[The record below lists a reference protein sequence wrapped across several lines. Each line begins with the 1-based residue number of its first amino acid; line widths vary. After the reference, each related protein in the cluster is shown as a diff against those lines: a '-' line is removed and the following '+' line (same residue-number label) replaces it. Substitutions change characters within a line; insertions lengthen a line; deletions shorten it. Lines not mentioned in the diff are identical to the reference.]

1 MKQTDNLFGRILFRR
16 LFFSYILLIFLCMS
30 FYSVTLLYENNTI
43 TKERV
48 EQKADLMLEETERI
62 VRERMITAESTV
74 TELNYSAVLK
84 KLYLSKVAGNTDDT
98 YNFTD
103 IQDEIARNKI
113 INGLDIS
120 SIMIFLDGDRSV
132 YTSSGKITVGEQAFE
147 MGNPELPV
155 FRVGTVQDLLGLQD
169 SKRYSFRKEYLIY
182 ADYYTYQ
189 NGKRIGI
196 ICILFDLD
204 AMKKDVERVL
214 MPQCGVNISIG
225 DQEVFST
232 GIASGT
238 KYSME
243 STVIPEMMITLHVA
257 RGALKESNML
267 IYVIL
272 AVIIVVS
279 LLFIL
284 IAYLF
289 SKRNYRVIGDIEQL
303 VQNEHGASEEKRS
316 AEEETQYIL
325 HGIEKMIV
333 ERNGYQEK
341 MITISP
347 YAKAGMLQGML
358 SGNLSNNAVKILKEE
373 KYLNLIKPYFVVVA
387 VDIMYSGERTD
398 QDAVQIRLR
407 SEFEKVCQTV
417 SSEEIKAVYYYQNIN
432 TVLLIINSDTDE
444 IPDEYFYGT
453 HRFLRELLSELGCQV
468 TLGVDAVRNDI
479 GELKEAYESA
489 LQILNHIML
498 DGRDMVYF
506 RDMEDETEEKYYFPG
521 NFKDRLLK
529 AFRKKQEE
537 EITLL
542 LDEIYRKNMQKGG
555 SVRMYQKLTEEL
567 YISIVGT
574 VKEYGENSMLHMTI
588 EQYAGRATLEEIFAY
603 YKAALISIMEVQT
616 EEGECRDEG
625 ELEEEIVQFIEQNYC
640 NPEMSMQ
647 MVCDTFKVNI
657 KYLGLLCKRRYQMNY
672 LQYLQKRRIDKAV
685 ELLNEGKYSL
695 GQICEMCGYSSQLTF
710 RRNFK
715 ALTGVNPSYYGDK
728 DSDSESK

>member
-1 MKQTDNLFGRILFRR
+1 
-16 LFFSYILLIFLCMS
+16 MS

-48 EQKADLMLEETERI
+48 QQKADLMLEETERI

-74 TELNYSAVLK
+74 TELNYSTVLK

-98 YNFTD
+98 YNFSD
-103 IQDEIARNKI
+103 IRDEIARNKI
-113 INGLDIS
+113 ISGLDIS
-120 SIMIFLDGDRSV
+120 SIMIFLDGDRSA
-132 YTSSGKITVGEQAFE
+132 YTSSGKITVGEQPFE
-147 MGNPELPV
+147 MADMELPV
-155 FRVGTVQDLLGLQD
+155 FRVGTVQELLGISD
-169 SKRYSFRKEYLIY
+169 SKRYNFRKEYLIY

-189 NGKRIGI
+189 NGKKIGA

-204 AMKKDVERVL
+204 AMKKDVEQAL
-214 MPQCGVNISIG
+214 LPQCGVNISIS

-232 GIASGT
+232 GVTNGT

-243 STVIPEMMITLHVA
+243 SALIPEMTITLYVA
-257 RGALKESNML
+257 GGALEENNAL

-279 LLFIL
+279 LLFIF
-284 IAYLF
+284 IAYRF

-303 VQNEHGASEEKRS
+303 VQNEHGVSGEKRS

-358 SGNLSNNAVKILKEE
+358 SGNLTNNAVKILKEE

-387 VDIMYSGERTD
+387 VDIMYSEERTD
-398 QDAVQIRLR
+398 QDTLQGRLR

-417 SSEEIKAVYYYQNIN
+417 SSEEIKAMYYYQNMN
-432 TVLLIINSDTDE
+432 TVLIIINSDTDE

-453 HRFLRELLSELGCQV
+453 HRFLGELLAELGCQV

-489 LQILNHIML
+489 LQVLDHIML
-498 DGRDMVYF
+498 DGRNMVYF
-506 RDMEDETEEKYYFPG
+506 RDMEDDAEEKYYFPG

-529 AFRKKQEE
+529 ALRKKQEE

-542 LDEIYRKNMQKGG
+542 LDEIYRKNIQKAGNI
-555 SVRMYQKLTEEL
+555 RMYRKLTEEL
-567 YISIVGT
+567 YISIVGA

-603 YKAALISIMEVQT
+603 YKAALVSIVEVRT
-616 EEGECRDEG
+616 EEGELRDEDK
-625 ELEEEIVQFIEQNYC
+625 LEEEIAEFIEQNYC
-640 NPEMSMQ
+640 NPELSMQ
-647 MVCDTFKVNI
+647 MVCDTFKVNT
-657 KYLGLLCKRRYQMNY
+657 KYLGLLCKRRYGMNY

-715 ALTGVNPSYYGDK
+715 AMTGVNPSYYGDK
-728 DSDSESK
+728 GSNPENKQAETEDL